1 MQKKELKFSEFVE
14 EYKTWKKSTS
24 ENGEAKLDI
33 SEVKEIREAY
43 EALVKKG
50 RIVESKKTKADDV
63 DAKFEAAKEKF
74 LNWKKNVKHDD
85 SPLTLK
91 QENKIR
97 AKLGMKLVEEKN
109 TLAAE
114 FKEFVETYKTFKEAH
129 NKSTSLNDDEKKML
143 KESFMELKKGNKLEE
158 SKEPAKE
165 PVKEE
170 TKTEV
175 SAEEKRFNEAVEK
188 FKEWKKVNRPDNPEV
203 SDLEKAAIKQD
214 LKKEDITSKL
224 EEAKKLCR
232 EARVHIIEG
241 DMMDAGAAVQ
251 NAGAAVQ
258 AADAGA
264 QNFGAVAGDPAA
276 TPLPQNI
283 VDEIAAIKQSV
294 DTLAAEAGIQSP
306 LDLGADPNAGVPATT
321 GVADPNAVAD
331 PTQPLPEST
340 DSIEK
345 IKARLE
351 EREAKL
357 EEGKY
362 FVDGTTAE
370 ADAVAKNKNLEK
382 QDFHVD
388 KSNPSEEL
396 VKIPSTNALLKGT
409 ATGPAAKEMKPADQW
424 PTEKI
429 ADVSMEKKLGNIE
442 ESQETKADE
451 NAETKTENLNENKEE
466 NKEVDPVTKKV
477 QESLDETG
485 AFNWHNF
492 VKSGNGL

>member
-1 MQKKELKFSEFVE
+1 MQKKGLKFSEFVE

-24 ENGEAKLDI
+24 KDGKAKLDV

-50 RIVESKKTKADDV
+50 RLVESKKTNDV
-63 DAKFEAAKEKF
+63 DAKFEAAKAKF
-74 LNWKKNVKHDD
+74 LEWKKNVKHDD
-85 SPLTLK
+85 SPLTIK

-97 AKLGMKLVEEKN
+97 AKLGMKMVEEKN

-114 FKEFVETYKTFKEAH
+114 FKEFVATYKNFKEAH
-129 NKSTSLNDDEKKML
+129 RKSTSLNDDEKKML
-143 KESFMELKKGNKLEE
+143 KESFIELKKGNKLNE

-165 PVKEE
+165 EA
-170 TKTEV
+170 KTEI

-188 FKEWKKVNRPDNPEV
+188 FSEWKKANRPDNPEV

-232 EARVHIIEG
+232 EARVHLIEG

-258 AADAGA
+258 AADAGV
-264 QNFGAVAGDPAA
+264 QDFGAVAGDPAA

-321 GVADPNAVAD
+321 GVADPNAVVD
-331 PTQPLPEST
+331 PNAAQPLPESE
-340 DSIEK
+340 DSIAK
-345 IKARLE
+345 IQARLE
-351 EREAKL
+351 ERAAKL

-370 ADAVAKNKNLEK
+370 ADAIAKNKNLEK

-442 ESQETKADE
+442 ESQETKTDE
-451 NAETKTENLNENKEE
+451 NAETKTENLNE

>member
-1 MQKKELKFSEFVE
+1 MQKKGLKFSEFVE

-24 ENGEAKLDI
+24 KDGKAKLDV

-50 RIVESKKTKADDV
+50 RLVESKKTNDV
-63 DAKFEAAKEKF
+63 DAKFEAAKAKF
-74 LNWKKNVKHDD
+74 LEWKKNVKHDD
-85 SPLTLK
+85 SPLTIK

-97 AKLGMKLVEEKN
+97 AKLGMKMVEEKN

-114 FKEFVETYKTFKEAH
+114 FKEFVATYKNFKEAH
-129 NKSTSLNDDEKKML
+129 RKSTSLNDDEKKML
-143 KESFMELKKGNKLEE
+143 KESFIELKKGNKLNE

-165 PVKEE
+165 A
-170 TKTEV
+170 KTEI

-188 FKEWKKVNRPDNPEV
+188 FSEWKKANRPDNPEV

-232 EARVHIIEG
+232 EARVHLIEG

-258 AADAGA
+258 AADAGV
-264 QNFGAVAGDPAA
+264 QDFGAVAGDPAA

-321 GVADPNAVAD
+321 GVADPNAVVD
-331 PTQPLPEST
+331 PNAAQPLPESE
-340 DSIEK
+340 DSIAK
-345 IKARLE
+345 IQARLE
-351 EREAKL
+351 ERAAKL

-370 ADAVAKNKNLEK
+370 ADAIAKNKNLEK

-442 ESQETKADE
+442 ESQEPA
-451 NAETKTENLNENKEE
+451 KEE
-466 NKEVDPVTKKV
+466 DPVTKKV

>member
-24 ENGEAKLDI
+24 KNGKAKLDI

-50 RIVESKKTKADDV
+50 RLVESKKANDV
-63 DAKFEAAKEKF
+63 DAKFEAAKAKF
-74 LNWKKNVKHDD
+74 LEWKKNVKHDD

-97 AKLGMKLVEEKN
+97 AKLGMKMVEEKN

-114 FKEFVETYKTFKEAH
+114 FKEFVATYKSFKEAH
-129 NKSTSLNDDEKKML
+129 NKSTSLNDNEKTML
-143 KESFMELKKGNKLEE
+143 KESFMELKKRNKVEE
-158 SKEPAKE
+158 SKEPAK
-165 PVKEE
+165 KE
-170 TKTEV
+170 TKT
-175 SAEEKRFNEAVEK
+175 
-188 FKEWKKVNRPDNPEV
+188 EV

-232 EARVHIIEG
+232 EARVHLIEG

-321 GVADPNAVAD
+321 GVADPNAVVD
-331 PTQPLPEST
+331 PNAAQPLPEST

-442 ESQETKADE
+442 ESQEPS
-451 NAETKTENLNENKEE
+451 KEE
-466 NKEVDPVTKKV
+466 DPLTKKV
-477 QESLDETG
+477 KESLDETG

>member
-1 MQKKELKFSEFVE
+1 MQKKGLKFSEFVE

-24 ENGEAKLDI
+24 KDGKAKLDV

-50 RIVESKKTKADDV
+50 RLVESKKTNDV
-63 DAKFEAAKEKF
+63 DAKFEAAKAKF
-74 LNWKKNVKHDD
+74 LEWKKNVKHDD
-85 SPLTLK
+85 SPLTIK

-97 AKLGMKLVEEKN
+97 AKLGMKMVEEKN

-114 FKEFVETYKTFKEAH
+114 FKEFVATYKNFKEAH
-129 NKSTSLNDDEKKML
+129 RKSTSLNDDEKKML
-143 KESFMELKKGNKLEE
+143 KESFIELKKGNKLNE

-165 PVKEE
+165 EA
-170 TKTEV
+170 KTEI

-188 FKEWKKVNRPDNPEV
+188 FSEWKKANRPDNPEV

-232 EARVHIIEG
+232 EARVHLIEG

-258 AADAGA
+258 AADAGV
-264 QNFGAVAGDPAA
+264 QDFGAVAGDPAA

-321 GVADPNAVAD
+321 GVADPNAVVD
-331 PTQPLPEST
+331 PNAAQPLPESE
-340 DSIEK
+340 DSIAK
-345 IKARLE
+345 IQARLE
-351 EREAKL
+351 ERAAKL

-370 ADAVAKNKNLEK
+370 ADAIAKNKNLEK

-442 ESQETKADE
+442 ESQEPA
-451 NAETKTENLNENKEE
+451 KEE
-466 NKEVDPVTKKV
+466 DPVTKKV

>member
-1 MQKKELKFSEFVE
+1 MQKKGLKFSEFVE

-24 ENGEAKLDI
+24 KDGKAKLDV

-50 RIVESKKTKADDV
+50 RLVESKKTNDV
-63 DAKFEAAKEKF
+63 DAKFEAAKAKF
-74 LNWKKNVKHDD
+74 LEWKKNVKHDD
-85 SPLTLK
+85 SPLTIK

-97 AKLGMKLVEEKN
+97 AKLGMKMVEEKN

-114 FKEFVETYKTFKEAH
+114 FKEFVATYKNFKEAH
-129 NKSTSLNDDEKKML
+129 RKSTSLNDDEKKML
-143 KESFMELKKGNKLEE
+143 KESFIELKKGNKLNE

-165 PVKEE
+165 ED
-170 TKTEV
+170 KTEI

-188 FKEWKKVNRPDNPEV
+188 FSEWKKANRPDNPEV

-232 EARVHIIEG
+232 EARVHLIEG

-258 AADAGA
+258 AADAGV
-264 QNFGAVAGDPAA
+264 QDFGAVAGDPAA

-321 GVADPNAVAD
+321 GVADPNAVVD
-331 PTQPLPEST
+331 PNAAQPLPESE
-340 DSIEK
+340 DSIAK
-345 IKARLE
+345 IQARLE
-351 EREAKL
+351 ERAAKL

-370 ADAVAKNKNLEK
+370 ADAIAKNKNLEK

-442 ESQETKADE
+442 ESQEPA
-451 NAETKTENLNENKEE
+451 KEE
-466 NKEVDPVTKKV
+466 DPVTKKV

>member
-24 ENGEAKLDI
+24 KNGEAKLDI

-50 RIVESKKTKADDV
+50 RLVESKKANDV
-63 DAKFEAAKEKF
+63 DAKFEAAKAKF
-74 LNWKKNVKHDD
+74 LEWKKNVKHDD

-97 AKLGMKLVEEKN
+97 AKLGMKMVEKKN

-114 FKEFVETYKTFKEAH
+114 FKEFVATYKSFKEAH
-129 NKSTSLNDDEKKML
+129 NKSTSLNDNEKTML
-143 KESFMELKKGNKLEE
+143 KESFMELKKRNKVEE
-158 SKEPAKE
+158 SKEPTK
-165 PVKEE
+165 KE

-188 FKEWKKVNRPDNPEV
+188 FAEWKKTNRPENPEV

-232 EARVHIIEG
+232 EARVHLIEG

-258 AADAGA
+258 AADAGV

-321 GVADPNAVAD
+321 GVADPNAVVDSNAA
-331 PTQPLPEST
+331 QPLPEST

-442 ESQETKADE
+442 ESQEPS
-451 NAETKTENLNENKEE
+451 KEE
-466 NKEVDPVTKKV
+466 DTLTKKV
-477 QESLDETG
+477 KESLDETG
-485 AFNWHNF
+485 ALNWQNF

>member
-1 MQKKELKFSEFVE
+1 MQKKGLKFSEFVE

-24 ENGEAKLDI
+24 KDGKAKLDV

-50 RIVESKKTKADDV
+50 RLVESKKTNDV
-63 DAKFEAAKEKF
+63 DAKFEAAKAKF
-74 LNWKKNVKHDD
+74 LEWKKNVKHDD
-85 SPLTLK
+85 SPLTIK

-97 AKLGMKLVEEKN
+97 AKLGMKMVEEKN

-114 FKEFVETYKTFKEAH
+114 FKEFVATYKNFKEAH
-129 NKSTSLNDDEKKML
+129 RKSTSLNEDEKKML
-143 KESFMELKKGNKLEE
+143 KESFIELKKGNKLDE

-165 PVKEE
+165 EA
-170 TKTEV
+170 KTEI

-188 FKEWKKVNRPDNPEV
+188 FSEWKKANRPDNPEV
-203 SDLEKAAIKQD
+203 SDLEKIAIKQD

-232 EARVHIIEG
+232 EARVHLIEG

-258 AADAGA
+258 AADAGV
-264 QNFGAVAGDPAA
+264 QDFGAVAGDPAA

-321 GVADPNAVAD
+321 GVADPNAVVD
-331 PTQPLPEST
+331 PNAAQPLPESE
-340 DSIEK
+340 DSIAK
-345 IKARLE
+345 IQARLE
-351 EREAKL
+351 ERAAKL

-370 ADAVAKNKNLEK
+370 ADAIAKNKNLEK

-442 ESQETKADE
+442 ESQEPA
-451 NAETKTENLNENKEE
+451 KEE
-466 NKEVDPVTKKV
+466 DPVTKKV

>member
-1 MQKKELKFSEFVE
+1 M
-14 EYKTWKKSTS
+14 
-24 ENGEAKLDI
+24 
-33 SEVKEIREAY
+33 
-43 EALVKKG
+43 
-50 RIVESKKTKADDV
+50 
-63 DAKFEAAKEKF
+63 
-74 LNWKKNVKHDD
+74 
-85 SPLTLK
+85 TL
-91 QENKIR
+91 
-97 AKLGMKLVEEKN
+97 L
-109 TLAAE
+109 
-114 FKEFVETYKTFKEAH
+114 
-129 NKSTSLNDDEKKML
+129 
-143 KESFMELKKGNKLEE
+143 
-158 SKEPAKE
+158 
-165 PVKEE
+165 
-170 TKTEV
+170 
-175 SAEEKRFNEAVEK
+175 
-188 FKEWKKVNRPDNPEV
+188 
-203 SDLEKAAIKQD
+203 
-214 LKKEDITSKL
+214 
-224 EEAKKLCR
+224 
-232 EARVHIIEG
+232 
-241 DMMDAGAAVQ
+241 
-251 NAGAAVQ
+251 
-258 AADAGA
+258 
-264 QNFGAVAGDPAA
+264 
-276 TPLPQNI
+276 PLPQNI

-321 GVADPNAVAD
+321 GVADPNAVVD
-331 PTQPLPEST
+331 PNAAQPLPEST

-442 ESQETKADE
+442 ESQEPS
-451 NAETKTENLNENKEE
+451 KEE
-466 NKEVDPVTKKV
+466 DPLTKKV
-477 QESLDETG
+477 KESLDETG

>member
-1 MQKKELKFSEFVE
+1 MQKKGLKFSEFVE

-24 ENGEAKLDI
+24 KDGKAKLDV

-50 RIVESKKTKADDV
+50 RLVESKKTNDV
-63 DAKFEAAKEKF
+63 DAKFEAAKAKF
-74 LNWKKNVKHDD
+74 LEWKKNVKHDD
-85 SPLTLK
+85 SPLTIK

-97 AKLGMKLVEEKN
+97 AKLGMKMVEEKN

-114 FKEFVETYKTFKEAH
+114 FKEFVATYKNFKEAH
-129 NKSTSLNDDEKKML
+129 RKSTSLNDDEKKML
-143 KESFMELKKGNKLEE
+143 KESFIELKKGNKLNE

-165 PVKEE
+165 EA
-170 TKTEV
+170 KTEI

-188 FKEWKKVNRPDNPEV
+188 FSEWKKANRPDNPEV

-232 EARVHIIEG
+232 EARVHLIEG

-258 AADAGA
+258 AADAGV
-264 QNFGAVAGDPAA
+264 QDFGAVAGDPAA

-283 VDEIAAIKQSV
+283 VDEIVAIKQSV

-321 GVADPNAVAD
+321 GVADPNAVVD
-331 PTQPLPEST
+331 PNAAQPLPESE
-340 DSIEK
+340 DSIAK
-345 IKARLE
+345 IQARLE
-351 EREAKL
+351 ERAAKL

-370 ADAVAKNKNLEK
+370 ADAIAKNKNLEK

-442 ESQETKADE
+442 ESQEPA
-451 NAETKTENLNENKEE
+451 KEE
-466 NKEVDPVTKKV
+466 DPVTKKV